1 MIKHIIMWRLRDS
14 AEGFSKAENAQRMK
28 QQLEEL
34 ARRIPQIKSL
44 EVGINLN
51 TTQDA
56 FDIVLY
62 SEFENRDD
70 LETYQNHPAHLA
82 FREFIS
88 EIRTEKR
95 LVDYETEATRS
106 D

>member
-1 MIKHIIMWRLRDS
+1 MVKHIIMWRLRDS
-14 AEGFSKAENAQRMK
+14 AEGFSKAENAQRVK

-34 ARRIPQIKSL
+34 GRRIQEIKYL
-44 EVGINLN
+44 EVGINVN
-51 TTQDA
+51 TSQDA
-56 FDIVLY
+56 FDVVLY

-70 LETYQNHPAHLA
+70 LETYQTHPAHLA
-82 FREFIS
+82 FKEFVG

-95 LVDYETEATRS
+95 LVDYEAEATRS

>member
-14 AEGFSKAENAQRMK
+14 AEGFSKAENAQRVK

-34 ARRIPQIKSL
+34 GRRIQEIKHL
-44 EVGINLN
+44 EVGININ

-56 FDIVLY
+56 FDVVLY

-70 LETYQNHPAHLA
+70 LDRYQNHPARLA
-82 FREFIS
+82 FKEFIG
-88 EIRTEKR
+88 EIRSEKR
-95 LVDYETEATRS
+95 IVDYEV
-106 D
+106 